1 MISLD
6 ISFIESQLQYVRNA
20 LRHIPGAS
28 EKAMMRAINRAVAGG
43 KTDAIEQICT
53 EYAIKPSDVKKTIK
67 VIMAKPG
74 KLEAKIISI
83 GSPLPLMKFRV
94 NPKKPSRSRKVVAGV
109 KFSTKAS
116 LPHAFIQKMS
126 NGHVGVFERKA
137 GKGGER
143 VKRLPIKQLYAPSFP
158 QMLGNDE
165 VLKYIEMKA
174 HYRLDKE
181 LRHQIAYLL
190 GGGR

>member
-1 MISLD
+1 MIAIDLSVHSDQAKLVR
-6 ISFIESQLQYVRNA
+6 ES

-28 EKAMMRAINRAVAGG
+28 EKALMRAINRAVAGG
-43 KTDAIEQICT
+43 KTDAVKQICA
-53 EYAIKPSDVKKTIK
+53 EYAIKPSDVRKTVK

-74 KLEAKIISI
+74 KLEAKILST
-83 GSPLPLMKFRV
+83 GSPLPLIKFRV

-116 LPHAFIQKMS
+116 LPNAFIQKMS
-126 NGHVGVFERKA
+126 SGHVGVFERMA

-143 VKRLPIKQLYAPSFP
+143 VGRLPIKQLYAPSFP

-181 LRHQIAYLL
+181 LHHQVKHLF
-190 GGGR
+190 GGGK